1 MSELLRLACRPRT
14 LRTSARIA
22 LLVGTMLNLINQG
35 DRLLGTMPVE
45 WGRVLL
51 NFLVPFCVASAS
63 AALNA
68 RERRRE
74 GE

>member
-14 LRTSARIA
+14 LRTSACIA
-22 LLVGTMLNLINQG
+22 LTVGSILNLVNQG
-35 DRLLGTMPVE
+35 DRLLGTMPIE

-68 RERRRE
+68 RERERE
-74 GE
+74 